1 MTFKEPIPIRQIAIK
16 IKAEIIGDDSLKAL
30 GINEIHQVRVG
41 DITFSDVRKYFDAAL
56 KSDATFLILNERIE
70 NLPEG
75 KVVLLHPNPFEAY
88 DSIVREH
95 RPFNP
100 LSIEVADSAVVHSSV
115 ILEPNVVIG
124 NHVRIGVGCY
134 IQANSV
140 IHDYTR
146 IGKNCKIG
154 AGTIIG
160 TDAFYFKKNPEGF
173 KKWRSGGRVIIED
186 NVDIGAGCT
195 INKGVSGDTTIGEGT
210 KIDCQVHI
218 GHDARIGKNCLIAA
232 QAGISGNTIIEDEV
246 VIYGQVGIAQN
257 LKIGAK
263 AVILAKSGVSKDL
276 EGGKTYFGYP
286 AQEVRDAYRELAT
299 LRQLRKKSQP

>member
-1 MTFKEPIPIRQIAIK
+1 MTFKEPISIRQIATK
-16 IKAEIIGDDSLKAL
+16 IKAEIIGDDTLNAI

-56 KSDATFLILNERIE
+56 KSDATFLILNEKIE
-70 NLPEG
+70 NVPQG
-75 KVVLLHPNPFEAY
+75 KVILLHPNPFEAY
-88 DSIVREH
+88 DSIVRQH
-95 RPFNP
+95 RPFDP
-100 LSIEVADSAVVHSSV
+100 LSNSVADSAMLHESV
-115 ILEPNVVIG
+115 IIEPNVVIG
-124 NHVRIGVGCY
+124 NHVRIGLGSY
-134 IQANSV
+134 IQANTV
-140 IHDYTR
+140 VHDYTR
-146 IGKNCKIG
+146 IGKNCQIG
-154 AGTIIG
+154 AGCIIG
-160 TDAFYFKKNPEGF
+160 TDAFYFKKNADGF

-186 NVDIGAGCT
+186 NVDIGSGCT
-195 INKGVSGDTTIGEGT
+195 INKGVSGDTTIGAGT

-263 AVILAKSGVSKDL
+263 AVILAKSGVSKNL

-286 AQEVRDAYRELAT
+286 AQEAREAYKDLAN
-299 LRQLRKKSQP
+299 LRQLKNKLKP

>member
-1 MTFKEPIPIRQIAIK
+1 MTFAKPIPIREIAAK
-16 IKAEIIGDDSLKAL
+16 IKAEIIGDDTLNAL

-56 KSDATFLILNERIE
+56 KSDATFLILNEGVGD
-70 NLPEG
+70 LPKG

-95 RPFNP
+95 RPFDP
-100 LSIEVADSAVVHSSV
+100 LSIEVADSSVVHQSV

-140 IHDYTR
+140 IHDYTL

-154 AGTIIG
+154 AGSIIG

-232 QAGISGNTIIEDEV
+232 QAGISGNTIIEDDV

-299 LRQLRKKSQP
+299 LRQLRKKSQA

>member
-1 MTFKEPIPIRQIAIK
+1 MTFNQPIPIRQIASK
-16 IKAEIIGDDSLKAL
+16 IKAEIIGDDTLKAL
-30 GINEIHQVRVG
+30 GINEIHQVRAG

-56 KSDATFLILNERIE
+56 KSKATFLILNEKVE
-70 NLPEG
+70 HVPEG
-75 KVVLLHPNPFEAY
+75 KVVLLHPHPFEAY

-95 RPFNP
+95 RPFDP
-100 LSIEVADSAVVHSSV
+100 LSMEVADSSVVHESV

-134 IQANSV
+134 IQANAV

-146 IGKNCKIG
+146 IGKNCQIG

-160 TDAFYFKKNPEGF
+160 TDAFYFKKNGDSF
-173 KKWRSGGRVIIED
+173 KKWRSGGRVVIED

-195 INKGVSGDTTIGEGT
+195 INKGVSGDTFIGAGT

-218 GHDARIGKNCLIAA
+218 GHDAYIGKNCLIAA

-257 LKIGAK
+257 LTIGSK

-276 EGGKTYFGYP
+276 EGGKAYFGYP
-286 AQEVRDAYRELAT
+286 AQEAREAYKELAR
-299 LRQLRKKSQP
+299 LRQLKKKG

>member
-1 MTFKEPIPIRQIAIK
+1 MTFNQPISIRQIATK
-16 IKAEIIGDDSLKAL
+16 IKAEIIGDDTLNAL
-30 GINEIHQVRVG
+30 GINEIHQVRKG

-56 KSDATFLILNERIE
+56 KSDATFLILNERID

-88 DSIVREH
+88 DSIVRQH
-95 RPFNP
+95 RPFDP
-100 LSIEVADSAVVHSSV
+100 LSENIAPSAFIHESV
-115 ILEPNVVIG
+115 IIEPNVVIG
-124 NHVRIGVGCY
+124 NHVRIDVGCY
-134 IQANSV
+134 IQANVV

-146 IGKNCKIG
+146 IGKNCQIG

-173 KKWRSGGRVIIED
+173 KKWRSGGRVVIED

-195 INKGVSGDTTIGEGT
+195 INKGVSGDTTIGAGT

-232 QAGISGNTIIEDEV
+232 QAGISGNTVLEDEV
-246 VIYGQVGIAQN
+246 VVYGQVGIAQN
-257 LKIGAK
+257 LRIGAK

-276 EGGKTYFGYP
+276 EGGKAYFGYP
-286 AQEVRDAYRELAT
+286 AQEAREAYKELAT
-299 LRQLRKKSQP
+299 LRQLKGKPKP